1 MEKRCRWPRAD
12 LLKRSNQRVSW
23 AARAPGGCETHS
35 RARRYRS
42 SSCCRAAGPCEGPP
56 IERCARGG
64 LSSQLVSPLVG
75 IAIGIA
81 VVLRWRCT
89 EEGRAM
95 PIQPTRTCEQISWD
109 ECGGR
114 ALQVPSHD
122 RHSAPTVRV
131 EAGSRARKGQGGFES
146 TAHRMPLLRG
156 PYEQDLEICSWP
168 TLALASRAP
177 APTL

>member
-1 MEKRCRWPRAD
+1 MLNGPLLERCCA
-12 LLKRSNQRVSW
+12 LATSRSTPTQYQRVSW

-42 SSCCRAAGPCEGPP
+42 SSCCRAAGPCEGQL

-64 LSSQLVSPLVG
+64 LSWSARSSASLS
-75 IAIGIA
+75 ASRTSSDA
-81 VVLRWRCT
+81 RRKA
-89 EEGRAM
+89 AM
-95 PIQPTRTCEQISWD
+95 PIQPTRTCEQRSWD

-131 EAGSRARKGQGGFES
+131 EAGSRARKAGLSRLRTGCRCCEGRTSKISRSALGPRSRLPLEPQLS
-146 TAHRMPLLRG
+146 TL
-156 PYEQDLEICSWP
+156 
-168 TLALASRAP
+168 
-177 APTL
+177 